1 VTGCILR
8 YATIYPE
15 LAVILI
21 GFGADLVAVT
31 NFFKK
36 FADPE
41 TNQTESKIQ
50 LDSPDSPSLTTNFYY
65 NCVLYTCLIITLGQF
80 GVGVWYIVAGITE
93 LAMTLITSAI
103 LMTTLSVF
111 IKRQQASETT
121 QTVSTQT
128 DSKPVVIDL
137 KTDQSSTLVEKT
149 D

>member
-1 VTGCILR
+1 MLSIASFVTGSVLR
-8 YATIYPE
+8 YLTIYPE

-36 FADPE
+36 FVDTTGEDA
-41 TNQTESKIQ
+41 TV
-50 LDSPDSPSLTTNFYY
+50 TTNFYY

-111 IKRQQASETT
+111 IKRQQSTNETLET
-121 QTVSTQT
+121 KIVPVVE
-128 DSKPVVIDL
+128 DKPVIVDL
-137 KTDQSSTLVEKT
+137 KAELVEKPE
-149 D
+149 